1 MPGIRAESIKSL
13 TGRFQNLQNPL
24 RRVAKR
30 NCICHW
36 ARGSSTVIGSELSAD
51 SETETHCCGG
61 KGEKNVAVAM
71 RCRKVYY
78 LSVSFAVHC
87 WTVAAAVDELARL
100 SEAAPHDRVCR
111 DV

>member
-36 ARGSSTVIGSELSAD
+36 ARGSPTAIGSELSAD
-51 SETETHCCGG
+51 SETETITA
-61 KGEKNVAVAM
+61 AVERERKTWRL

-78 LSVSFAVHC
+78 LSVCFAVHC
-87 WTVAAAVDELARL
+87 WTVASAVDELARL
-100 SEAAPHDRVCR
+100 SEAAPHDHVCR